1 MKVKKL
7 FYFVRLY
14 GLEVLLL
21 GLLERL
27 LDGLCKKVAAER
39 TALYE
44 HIARKKEAR
53 LQKVEARQKETRA
66 D

>member
-7 FYFVRLY
+7 IELVRLY

-27 LDGLCKKVAAER
+27 LDGLCKKMVAAR
-39 TALYE
+39 VALFE

-53 LQKVEARQKETRA
+53 LQTKKTDEEERA
-66 D
+66 E